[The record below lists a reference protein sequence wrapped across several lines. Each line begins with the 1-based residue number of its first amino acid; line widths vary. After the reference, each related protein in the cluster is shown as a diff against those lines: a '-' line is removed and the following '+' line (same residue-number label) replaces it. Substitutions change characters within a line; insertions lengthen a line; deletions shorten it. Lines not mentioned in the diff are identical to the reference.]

1 MILKVSVDKEEWIWM
16 IYWQRAIVWEG
27 FVCDWEQERWKVVS
41 VSNFETMAFKEQHEL
56 VEYKRL
62 GVNIVQGEQF
72 SPMRGK
78 REAILQDLE

>member
-1 MILKVSVDKEEWIWM
+1 M
-16 IYWQRAIVWEG
+16 
-27 FVCDWEQERWKVVS
+27 
-41 VSNFETMAFKEQHEL
+41 SNFETMAFKEQHEL